1 VRRSLASSVP
11 ARRWLTAAGVLAVLV
26 AIPLIVYL
34 VGVPIAPAPDTVVR
48 DYLGA
53 LGRRDAA
60 TARVQLAGGGA
71 AAALLSAATVRN
83 AGYHPPRLLAVRAG
97 RVTDGRCNVQVSY
110 QVDGRA
116 YDLTLTV
123 VRAGGGLL
131 THPWRIRGGLLP
143 LPLPPAYLL
152 SRTLNVAGTPVG
164 TGQTEIGGVFPGGYE
179 IVPPGS
185 PIYRAAPLTV
195 VAGAGQEP
203 RLALSLRDSA
213 RSAIATQVRQYLDA
227 CARST
232 ELAPPDCPFR
242 AWVSVEGMTSLTWQ
256 VVTYP
261 ALTVTLN
268 LDGTALVAGGYGVVR
283 CVQLSSPGARPYV
296 QNIEFTLRGVGRD
309 IDGKVVFVASLR
321 ATDR

>member
-1 VRRSLASSVP
+1 MRRPLASSVP
-11 ARRWLTAAGVLAVLV
+11 ARRWRTAAAVVAVLV
-26 AIPLIVYL
+26 AIPITVYL
-34 VGVPIAPAPDTVVR
+34 VGVTMAAAPDTVVR
-48 DYLGA
+48 DYLVA

-60 TARVQLAGGGA
+60 TARAQLAGGGA
-71 AAALLSAATVRN
+71 AALLGAATVRN
-83 AGYHPPRLLAVRAG
+83 PGYHPPRLLAVRTG
-97 RVTDGRCNVQVSY
+97 RVTATDGTVQASY
-110 QVDGRA
+110 QVDGRT

-131 THPWRIRGGLLP
+131 PHRWRIRGGLLS

-152 SRTLNVAGTPVG
+152 SPTLSVAGTPMG
-164 TGQTEIGGVFPGGYE
+164 TDRTEIGGVFPGGYQV
-179 IVPPGS
+179 VPPGS
-185 PIYRAAPLTV
+185 PIYQAAPLTV
-195 VAGAGQEP
+195 VAGTGQEP

-213 RSAIATQVRQYLDA
+213 RSAIATQVRQYLDD

-242 AWVSVEGMTSLTWQ
+242 AWVSIQGMTSLTWQ

-261 ALTVTLN
+261 ALTMTLN
-268 LDGTALVAGGYGVVR
+268 LDGTALVSSGYGVIR

-296 QNIEFTLRGVGRD
+296 QNIEFTLRGVGQD
-309 IDGKVVFVASLR
+309 TDGKVVFVQSLR